1 MEEQIIS
8 EPAIAETSYPPK
20 PEMNEKGQ
28 AIAKSLLSFGLYI
41 LVFYL
46 FFSWDLKSI
55 FLLTLALI
63 IHEMGHLIAMK
74 AFGYK
79 DVNIFFV
86 PLLGAYVTGSKS
98 RISQRQNV
106 IMLLAGPVPGVFI
119 GFGLAIAGYMQQN
132 AALFGAANIFVILNL
147 FNMLPIMPLDG
158 GKVLKSMFFENNEII
173 NTVFISISI
182 IILIVLC
189 VVLESYYLLLVP
201 YLLIMQLVN
210 QSQVK
215 KARQEIRE
223 LGIDLSKTYEELTDR
238 EYWTIRDVLAEHIKY
253 YSRIIRRA
261 EHVPAENED
270 KVISGV
276 NDILQTPPI
285 KDLGVG
291 GKVLVIFIGIACFL
305 VAVVT
310 AFLYSYYLS
319 ALSQQQ
325 FQF

>member
-1 MEEQIIS
+1 MEEQIIPG
-8 EPAIAETSYPPK
+8 PAIAEASYPPK

-28 AIAKSLLSFGLYI
+28 AIVKSLLSFGLYI

-46 FFSWDLKSI
+46 FFSWDLQSI
-55 FLLTLALI
+55 LLLTLALI
-63 IHEMGHLIAMK
+63 IHEMGHFIAMK

-79 DVNIFFV
+79 DVNMFFV
-86 PLLGAYVTGSKS
+86 PLLGAYVTGTKS
-98 RISQRQNV
+98 RTSQRQNV

-119 GFGLAIAGYMQQN
+119 GLGLAIAGYMQQE

-147 FNMLPIMPLDG
+147 FNMLPVMPLDG

-173 NTVFISISI
+173 NTIFISISI
-182 IILIVLC
+182 VVLIVLC
-189 VVLESYYLLLVP
+189 VLLDSYYLLLVP

-215 KARQEIRE
+215 KARKEIRE

-238 EYWTIRDVLAEHIKY
+238 EYWTIRDVLAEHVKY
-253 YSRIIRRA
+253 YSKTIRKS

-270 KVISGV
+270 RIITGV
-276 NDILQTPPI
+276 NDILQTPPV

-291 GKVLVIFIGIACFL
+291 GKILVIFIGIACFF
-305 VAVVT
+305 VAAVT
-310 AFLYSYYLS
+310 ALLYSDYLS
-319 ALSQQQ
+319 AFSQ
-325 FQF
+325 